1 VEAECDGK
9 GKQMD
14 SMIWMSGNVGGDVEF
29 RTVRDGLVY
38 ADFRLGCTPR
48 YWRDGEWVDAATTWI
63 TVNCNQ
69 ALAENIRASIRKGD
83 AVVVVGRLRTSRW
96 NDSEGTTHERLQIEA
111 SIVGHDLSR
120 GVARFQRTSRV
131 QAVDDAGKETG
142 SRTAEVADGSA
153 EPDEGAET
161 GATGRV
167 PAAA

>member
-1 VEAECDGK
+1 
-9 GKQMD
+9 MD

-69 ALAENIRASIRKGD
+69 SLAENIRASIRKGD

-96 NDSEGTTHERLQIEA
+96 NDSDGQSHERLQVEA

-120 GVARFQRTSRV
+120 GVSQFRRTTRTP
-131 QAVDDAGKETG
+131 AADDAKDAATGKETE
-142 SRTAEVADGSA
+142 AVE
-153 EPDEGAET
+153 ET
-161 GATGRV
+161 
-167 PAAA
+167 AAA

>member
-1 VEAECDGK
+1 
-9 GKQMD
+9 MD

-69 ALAENIRASIRKGD
+69 VLAENIRASVRKGD

-96 NDSEGTTHERLQIEA
+96 TDSDEQTHERIQIEA
-111 SIVGHDLSR
+111 TIVGHDLSR
-120 GVARFQRTSRV
+120 GTARFQRM
-131 QAVDDAGKETG
+131 
-142 SRTAEVADGSA
+142 SRTSQPE
-153 EPDEGAET
+153 E
-161 GATGRV
+161 
-167 PAAA
+167 PAAAEQSSAEQTAAEPTAA

>member
-1 VEAECDGK
+1 
-9 GKQMD
+9 MD

-96 NDSEGTTHERLQIEA
+96 NDSDGVAHERLQIEA
-111 SIVGHDLSR
+111 SIVGHDLAR
-120 GVARFQRTSRV
+120 GVARFQRTSR
-131 QAVDDAGKETG
+131 APAAEDANNRE
-142 SRTAEVADGSA
+142 SA
-153 EPDEGAET
+153 T
-161 GATGRV
+161 
-167 PAAA
+167 PAAAAEAEDPSEKEAAA